1 MYYNKFIR
9 LRWNELLLIYLS
21 IDFIVEIQ
29 SSSLSVF
36 SLNKDRVDRLEFIKS
51 LSDDG
56 WSNRDIC
63 NYFNN
68 NNILTPKGRVYTPQ
82 NIWMTL
88 KKYQKRLD
96 RESDYKIVDIKEEV
110 SLISLNKPPFY
121 KGSEK

>member
-1 MYYNKFIR
+1 MYYNKFSL
-9 LRWNELLLIYLS
+9 LRWNKLLLIYLS

-29 SSSLSVF
+29 SSSLSMF
-36 SLNKDRVDRLEFIKS
+36 SLNKERSDRLSFIKS
-51 LSDDG
+51 LSDSG

-63 NYFNN
+63 DYFNH

-96 RESDYKIVDIKEEV
+96 RERDYKIVDIKEEV
-110 SLISLNKPPFY
+110 SLISLNKPTFY
-121 KGSEK
+121 KG